1 MIIEGAIGDAYV
13 VGFDKNMENDLP
25 RWLYDDLENEQF
37 GRDYILNIDNELFKL
52 TDAVS
57 IA

>member
-1 MIIEGAIGDAYV
+1 MIIEGAIGDAYGA
-13 VGFDKNMENDLP
+13 GFDKNMENDLP

-52 TDAVS
+52 TDALD
-57 IA
+57 